1 MLADSRAFS
10 GFSMTDAATVRPFYA
25 DVLGLQVTE
34 ANGMLTLHLAGDTE
48 VLIYPKGP
56 AHVPATF
63 TVLNF
68 PVPDVDA
75 SVDELTAAGVRFE
88 HYDGNDRRQ
97 GHQSPGRTAD
107 RVVHRPGRQHS
118 VGHRAGDLNAGAP
131 PVRDTR
137 RVVLSRLTR
146 CPTVRRRKDGPSSS
160 SRSSPSR

>member
-10 GFSMTDAATVRPFYA
+10 GFSMTDAATVRPFYT

-75 SVDELTAAGVRFE
+75 AVDDLTAAGVRFE
-88 HYDGNDRRQ
+88 HYEGMTDDKGINRQ
-97 GHQSPGRTAD
+97 GGPLIAWFTDPAGNIL
-107 RVVHRPGRQHS
+107 S
-118 VGHRAGDLNAGAP
+118 VIAQE
-131 PVRDTR
+131 
-137 RVVLSRLTR
+137 
-146 CPTVRRRKDGPSSS
+146 
-160 SRSSPSR
+160 